1 MENRQF
7 EHHRGRL
14 AEALREE
21 ISAIVEGELGDPR
34 IGLATVTEVL
44 MAPDGKSAHV
54 MVAVVGDDKEQA
66 QSLKGLTAAAGF
78 IRHEVADRLR
88 LRHAPELYFRLDK
101 GEQYESRIEELLKR
115 VGKRR
120 RKSGD

>member
-54 MVAVVGDDKEQA
+54 MIAVVGDEKEA
-66 QSLKGLTAAAGF
+66 EQSIKGLTAATGF

-88 LRHAPELYFRLDK
+88 LRHAPELFFRLDK
-101 GEQYESRIEELLKR
+101 GEQYDSRVEELLKR
-115 VGKRR
+115 LKKRQ
-120 RKSGD
+120 KSGD

>member
-34 IGLATVTEVL
+34 IGLATVTDVL
-44 MAPDGKSAHV
+44 LAPDGKSAHI
-54 MVAVVGDDKEQA
+54 MVAVVGDEKESA
-66 QSLKGLTAAAGF
+66 QTIKGLTAATGY
-78 IRHEVADRLR
+78 IRHEVAERLR
-88 LRHAPELYFRLDK
+88 LRHAPDLFFRLDK
-101 GEQYESRIEELLKR
+101 SEQYESRIDELLKR
-115 VGKRR
+115 IEKRR
-120 RKSGD
+120 K

>member
-34 IGLATVTEVL
+34 VGLATVTEVL

-54 MVAVVGDDKEQA
+54 MIAVVGDEKESEQTI
-66 QSLKGLTAAAGF
+66 KGLTAATGF

-88 LRHAPELYFRLDK
+88 LRHAPELFFRLDK
-101 GEQYESRIEELLKR
+101 SDQYESRIDELLKR
-115 VGKRR
+115 IKKRQ
-120 RKSGD
+120 K

>member
-34 IGLATVTEVL
+34 IGLATVTDVL

-54 MVAVVGDDKEQA
+54 MVAVVGDERESEQTI
-66 QSLKGLTAAAGF
+66 KGLTAATGF

-88 LRHAPELYFRLDK
+88 LRHPPELFFRLDK
-101 GEQYESRIEELLKR
+101 SDQYESRIDELLKR
-115 VGKRR
+115 IKKRQ
-120 RKSGD
+120 K